1 MYMYV
6 QIHSFSTKPRRIF
19 RISRFSKIGKQ
30 LAKKI
35 LARFNIMIRLKHCL
49 LCQLLTTTLASTTT
63 SNLSTFIFL
72 ADLHIGE
79 GCQTSHTNYTFN
91 DTNCYSVQDLN
102 HTVTKINSLV
112 GNTSLI
118 IVGGDLTS
126 SAQRTEFLAAK
137 HYLDKL
143 QSPYIATIGNHDV
156 WSYDEAIGDRTP
168 FPRGDLLFSEIF
180 QDTFIRAR
188 ALGRLTYPN
197 VSVPN
202 GRVTDSD
209 SLLHAQ
215 SWTFRP
221 GSTFSIGLQ
230 NLTFLAPDFNT
241 RDRAPPPC
249 PGSSPVGGC
258 GVTGKADFNKV
269 TGGSWDWFQSELQA
283 MRERGRLS
291 KADVLKEDQSV
302 VYFVTHQP
310 FRCRFGIPDWYFC
323 FSKIMKKK
331 FRDVVSKYLVWFKK
345 NRVIF
350 RTCV

>member
-1 MYMYV
+1 M
-6 QIHSFSTKPRRIF
+6 
-19 RISRFSKIGKQ
+19 
-30 LAKKI
+30 
-35 LARFNIMIRLKHCL
+35 
-49 LCQLLTTTLASTTT
+49 
-63 SNLSTFIFL
+63 
-72 ADLHIGE
+72 
-79 GCQTSHTNYTFN
+79 
-91 DTNCYSVQDLN
+91 
-102 HTVTKINSLV
+102 TKINSLV
-112 GNTSLI
+112 GSTSLI

-180 QDTFIRAR
+180 HDTFVRAR

-202 GRVTDSD
+202 GRVTNSD

-221 GSTFSIGLQ
+221 GAAFSVGLQ

-258 GVTGKADFNKV
+258 GVTGKADFNNV

-283 MRERGRLS
+283 MSQEVRSAERSESNESSES
-291 KADVLKEDQSV
+291 KADKTLLKEEQSV

-323 FSKIMKKK
+323 YSKIMKKN
-331 FRDVVSKYLVWFKK
+331 FRDVVSKYGLKK
-345 NRVIF
+345 LFEGGSQLSGHQHRWYAGTAFDEWETFQQFEVSAVKGDVYDSDMSSSFAVFQVDENGKKENVVRWWRENQTWVQG
-350 RTCV
+350 V

>member
-1 MYMYV
+1 M
-6 QIHSFSTKPRRIF
+6 
-19 RISRFSKIGKQ
+19 
-30 LAKKI
+30 
-35 LARFNIMIRLKHCL
+35 
-49 LCQLLTTTLASTTT
+49 
-63 SNLSTFIFL
+63 
-72 ADLHIGE
+72 
-79 GCQTSHTNYTFN
+79 
-91 DTNCYSVQDLN
+91 
-102 HTVTKINSLV
+102 TKINSLV
-112 GNTSLI
+112 GSTSLI
-118 IVGGDLTS
+118 IVGGDVTS

-180 QDTFIRAR
+180 HDTFVRAR

-202 GRVTDSD
+202 GRVTNSD

-221 GSTFSIGLQ
+221 GAAFSVGLQ

-258 GVTGKADFNKV
+258 GVTGKADFNNV

-283 MRERGRLS
+283 MSQEVRSAERSESNESSES
-291 KADVLKEDQSV
+291 KADKTLLKEVRSEERSEARSDERSESNESSESKADKTLLKEEQSV

-323 FSKIMKKK
+323 YSKIMKKN
-331 FRDVVSKYLVWFKK
+331 FRDVVSKYGLKK
-345 NRVIF
+345 LFEGGSQLSGIGGMQELRLMSGKRF
-350 RTCV
+350 SSLK